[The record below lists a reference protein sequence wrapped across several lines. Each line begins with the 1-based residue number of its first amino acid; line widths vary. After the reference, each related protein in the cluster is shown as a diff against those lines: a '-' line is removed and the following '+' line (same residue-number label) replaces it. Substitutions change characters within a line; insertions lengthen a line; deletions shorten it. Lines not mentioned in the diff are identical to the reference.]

1 MKMISILLVLI
12 IGAIIVSAS
21 ATKDGA
27 AMNRSG
33 KTYHL
38 RGGLYNKPDD
48 ALVAANMFN
57 SLTTPRF
64 MSIIE
69 YQGYVDISL
78 VTLPLHVFL
87 SDRRRLLNDVP
98 RFEEA
103 VVTLI
108 SEIFDN
114 IDSYEGVR
122 FTSAS
127 VIEQRLT
134 ILGNGTSAGL
144 EVHFE
149 VNASVSN
156 TTKIDQHKL
165 KRDTQKLLTA
175 NNDVL
180 KIYLETSL
188 RVSNTDTTKSIAMK
202 LKSLRPKIGF
212 GAATIGTCGVIC
224 SFAFLV
230 WQMRKSSRAI
240 MKEELNSKPTELNTK
255 PTLQSCCDSE
265 SFADNDSYLD
275 HSLTF
280 PMPLGREKTPEEW
293 DDVSGPGDY
302 YTDDDG
308 SFHASFVFCPSID
321 QRDIRADIED
331 NTDSDSEEDD
341 GASVKGDV
349 RSPPLSPEALREF
362 DHAIRRAEF

>member
-1 MKMISILLVLI
+1 MKMISILLVVL
-12 IGAIIVSAS
+12 GAIVYAS
-21 ATKDGA
+21 AAKDDST
-27 AMNRSG
+27 MNRSG
-33 KTYHL
+33 ETYHL
-38 RGGLYNKPDD
+38 RGGIYKPND
-48 ALVAANMFN
+48 ALVAAKATSMFN
-57 SLTTPRF
+57 SLTAPRF
-64 MSIIE
+64 MTIIE

-78 VTLPLHVFL
+78 VTIPLHVFF
-87 SDRRRLLNDVP
+87 SDRRRLLDDVP

-108 SEIFDN
+108 SEIFGN
-114 IDSYEGVR
+114 IDNYEGVR

-134 ILGNGTSAGL
+134 ILGNDTTSTGL

-156 TTKIDQHKL
+156 VTKIDQNKF
-165 KRDTQKLLTA
+165 KRDAQKLLNVNT
-175 NNDVL
+175 DVL
-180 KIYLETSL
+180 KNYLETSL
-188 RVSNTDTTKSIAMK
+188 RVSNSETTKSIAMK
-202 LKSLRPKIGF
+202 LKSLRPQIGF
-212 GAATIGTCGVIC
+212 GTAAIGTCGLIC

-230 WQMRKSSRAI
+230 WQMRNSR
-240 MKEELNSKPTELNTK
+240 EELNSKPTELNTK

-280 PMPLGREKTPEEW
+280 PMPLGREKVAEEW
-293 DDVSGPGDY
+293 DDVSGPGD

-308 SFHASFVFCPSID
+308 SFHASFVFCPSVD
-321 QRDIRADIED
+321 QRDIRAAIED
-331 NTDSDSEEDD
+331 NTDSDSEDDD

-349 RSPPLSPEALREF
+349 RSPPLSPEALKEF
-362 DHAIRRAEF
+362 DQAIRRAEF

>member
-1 MKMISILLVLI
+1 MISILLVLLGV
-12 IGAIIVSAS
+12 GAIVSGLEPGNG
-21 ATKDGA
+21 T
-27 AMNRSG
+27 MNRSG

-38 RGGLYNKPDD
+38 RGGLYKPND
-48 ALVAANMFN
+48 ALVAAKATSMFN

-78 VTLPLHVFL
+78 VTIPLHVFL
-87 SDRRRLLNDVP
+87 SDRRRLLDDVP

-108 SEIFDN
+108 SEIFGN
-114 IDSYEGVR
+114 IDNYEGVR
-122 FTSAS
+122 FTSAA

-134 ILGNGTSAGL
+134 ILGNDTTTTGL
-144 EVHFE
+144 DVHFE

-156 TTKIDQHKL
+156 VTKIDQNKL
-165 KRDTQKLLTA
+165 KRGAQKLLNA
-175 NNDVL
+175 NVDVL
-180 KIYLETSL
+180 KNYLETSL

-202 LKSLRPKIGF
+202 LKSLRPQIGF
-212 GAATIGTCGVIC
+212 GAAAIGTCGIIC

-230 WQMRKSSRAI
+230 WQMRNSRAI
-240 MKEELNSKPTELNTK
+240 MKKEQLNSKPTELNTK

-280 PMPLGREKTPEEW
+280 PMPLGREKMAEEW
-293 DDVSGPGDY
+293 DDVSGPGE

-308 SFHASFVFCPSID
+308 SFHASFVFCPSVD
-321 QRDIRADIED
+321 QRDIRAAIED
-331 NTDSDSEEDD
+331 NTDSDSEDDD

-362 DHAIRRAEF
+362 DIAIRRAEF

>member
-1 MKMISILLVLI
+1 MISILLVLL
-12 IGAIIVSAS
+12 GAIVSAS
-21 ATKDGA
+21 AAKDGA
-27 AMNRSG
+27 VNRSG

-38 RGGLYNKPDD
+38 RGDLYKPN
-48 ALVAANMFN
+48 ALVAAKATSMFN
-57 SLTTPRF
+57 SLTAPRF

-78 VTLPLHVFL
+78 VTIPLHVFL
-87 SDRRRLLNDVP
+87 SDRRRLLDNVP

-108 SEIFDN
+108 SEIFGN
-114 IDSYEGVR
+114 IDIYEGVR

-134 ILGNGTSAGL
+134 ILGYDTTSTGL

-156 TTKIDQHKL
+156 ATKTKIDQNKF
-165 KRDTQKLLTA
+165 KRDAQMLLNA
-175 NNDVL
+175 NDDVL
-180 KIYLETSL
+180 KSYLEASL
-188 RVSNTDTTKSIAMK
+188 RVSNTDMTKSIAMK
-202 LKSLRPKIGF
+202 LKSLRPQIGF
-212 GAATIGTCGVIC
+212 GAAAIGTCGLIC
-224 SFAFLV
+224 SFAFLI
-230 WQMRKSSRAI
+230 WQMRNSRAI
-240 MKEELNSKPTELNTK
+240 MKKEELNSKPTELNTK

-280 PMPLGREKTPEEW
+280 PMPLGREKIAEEW
-293 DDVSGPGDY
+293 DDVSGPGE

-308 SFHASFVFCPSID
+308 SFHASFVFCPSVD
-321 QRDIRADIED
+321 QRNIRAAIED
-331 NTDSDSEEDD
+331 NTDSDSEDDD

-349 RSPPLSPEALREF
+349 RSTPLSPEALREF
-362 DHAIRRAEF
+362 DIAIRRAEF